1 MELFSFRQFSVKFI
15 IFYMIYLIKTI
26 NFINNTYLSNFRSTK
41 ILFLKENHNNIIMNM
56 IYKNNNLL
64 IILI

>member
-1 MELFSFRQFSVKFI
+1 
-15 IFYMIYLIKTI
+15 MIYLIKTI